1 MTSKELPAHFKNAPW
16 KTSEQVDGFVASL
29 VDLQALDLLKVDLL
43 GSKGLPGD
51 ALAQGMRLLT
61 FAKLVEK
68 SAEKSLFTPL
78 VRALKGSSDP
88 QLRSTLAQILPSVNS
103 VGNHVELCVVLR
115 SNDPQLRAVV
125 APVLSKIGG
134 KTVFETLS
142 EMVSEPNFPGRG
154 EAMDVVVA
162 LGGHR
167 AIPALQSVLSAGS
180 SQEKIKALRF
190 LAGPRM
196 VERDRSGALQAM
208 ATAFADGTEAV
219 VTQAIASVSAIA
231 SEDEYFT
238 RVAPFLEQANLN
250 LVKAALEGLRNFS
263 SPRAIE
269 ALTRLLRAGPNTIR
283 FTVMATLEA
292 IGTDV
297 VVPPLIEVLGH
308 TQPVVRTR
316 AAETLARLS
325 KAGKLDLKR
334 TIIWLLRSRD
344 VNIRRMAVEI
354 LQSVPDSE
362 GQLWPKLLEFL
373 RDEDWW
379 VRERVMDALVDM
391 AGAQLVRHLV
401 AYLKDPSE
409 NVRRFAVDALIRLK
423 APESLGA
430 LVRTAT
436 SDTDWWVRE
445 RAVAAIA
452 AIKDQ
457 RAVPHIID
465 LMLKNPDLRVACVE
479 ALGAMGARRASA
491 HVASLLPCDDN
502 DLCVA
507 VLRCL
512 QTLGD
517 TQQTAV
523 VQDLLTHTRPTV
535 RNLAREI
542 LHAWEIS
549 TGPQIQVVG
558 TLSLLDQLLTAV
570 ARAEGDDLILK
581 TGRRPFVKRMG
592 KAIPLATNV
601 LSAEQVKAVLMPHLS
616 MTQVEELQ
624 ALRDIDFSYQL
635 ASEALRFR
643 ANVFQEVGGIAA
655 VFRII
660 KGTLLDL
667 ESLGLPP
674 VVAGFRD
681 LKGGL
686 VLVGGPTGAGK
697 STTLAALI
705 DSINRTY
712 ARHVISLEDPIE
724 VVHARK
730 LSLVNQR
737 EVGRHTRSFMEALR
751 STLREDPD
759 VILVGEMRDFP
770 TIAFAVTAAETGH
783 LVLGTVHTSSAASSV
798 DRLIT
803 ACPPGQQDDVR
814 SMLAGS
820 LRAVVCQ
827 YLLRRKNDPGR
838 VLAVEVMI
846 NNDAIASLIRKGKAF
861 QIPSVITTS
870 REVGM
875 QLMDTELMRL
885 AREGVISPEDAYLK
899 ATSKKDFEGLVPGQE
914 GVRGETRVGATHNS
928 SMTNIFNA

>member
-1 MTSKELPAHFKNAPW
+1 MTSKDLPVHFKTAMW
-16 KTSEQVDGFVASL
+16 RSGEQVDDFVNSL
-29 VDLQALDLLKVDLL
+29 VDLQPSDLLKVLDLL
-43 GSKGLPGD
+43 ANKGVPGD
-51 ALAQGMRLLT
+51 VQAQSMRLLA
-61 FAKLVEK
+61 FIKLVEK
-68 SAEKSLFTPL
+68 CADKSLFVPL
-78 VRALKGSSDP
+78 VRALKGATDP
-88 QLRSTLAQILPSVNS
+88 QLRSTLVQVLPSVNS
-103 VGNHVELCVVLR
+103 VGNHAELCAVVR
-115 SNDPQLRAVV
+115 STDPQLRAMV

-142 EMVSEPNFPGRG
+142 EMLSERSFPGRS
-154 EAMDVVVA
+154 EAMDVVVSI
-162 LGGHR
+162 GGHR
-167 AIPALQSVLSAGS
+167 AIPALQSVLLVGS
-180 SQEKIKALRF
+180 SPEKIKALRF
-190 LAGPRM
+190 LGGSRM
-196 VERDRSGALQAM
+196 LEKDRPGALKAM
-208 ATAFADGTEAV
+208 TAAFADGTEAV
-219 VTQAIASVSAIA
+219 VTQAIAAVSAIA
-231 SEDEYFT
+231 TEDEYFT
-238 RVAPFLEQANLN
+238 EVAPFLGQANLK
-250 LVKAALEGLRNFS
+250 LVKVALEGLRSFS

-269 ALTRLLRAGPNTIR
+269 TLTWLLRAGPNTIR
-283 FTVMATLEA
+283 FSVMETLEA
-292 IGTDV
+292 IGTEV
-297 VVPPLIEVLGH
+297 VVPPLVEMLGH

-316 AAETLARLS
+316 AAETLSRLS

-391 AGAQLVRHLV
+391 AGAELVRHLV
-401 AYLKDPSE
+401 AYLKDPAE
-409 NVRRFAVDALIRLK
+409 NLRRFAVDALIRLK

-445 RAVAAIA
+445 RAVAAIG

-465 LMLKNPDLRVACVE
+465 LMLKNPDLRVACLD
-479 ALGAMGARRASA
+479 ALGAMEARSASA
-491 HVASLLPCDDN
+491 HVASLLPCDDS
-502 DLCVA
+502 DVCVA

-512 QTLGD
+512 KALGD
-517 TQQTAV
+517 TEQTPV
-523 VQDLLTHTRPTV
+523 LQDLVENARPTV

-542 LHAWEIS
+542 LHSWRIS
-549 TGPQIQVVG
+549 TAPQIKGVG

-581 TGRRPFVKRMG
+581 TGRKPFVKRMG
-592 KAIPLATNV
+592 KAVPLATNV

-616 MTQVEELQ
+616 MAQVEDLR
-624 ALRDIDFSYQL
+624 AMRDIDFSYEL

-674 VVAGFRD
+674 VVAGLRD

-686 VLVGGPTGAGK
+686 VLVGGPTGSGK

-712 ARHVISLEDPIE
+712 ARHIISLEDPIE

-730 LSLVNQR
+730 RSLVNQR

-827 YLLRRKNDPGR
+827 YLLRRSDGPGR

-885 AREGVISPEDAYLK
+885 AKEGVISPEEAYMK
-899 ATSKKDFEGLVPGQE
+899 AANKRDFEGLVPGQE
-914 GVRGETRVGATHNS
+914 GVRGARVEAT
-928 SMTNIFNA
+928 